1 MVRRARMPGNI
12 FARVRTALEAPVSS
26 LAMLRSRFGYL
37 VPFGLTRRTESLSI
51 QVLRVQSKYPVYP
64 NGSYVLAQI
73 DTDCYLTGF
82 AVPGR
87 LVLMHVIRYQRVQ
100 HAFDSLF
107 YRVLM
112 NSFRDLEDRCL

>member
-1 MVRRARMPGNI
+1 MLGNI
-12 FARVRTALEAPVSS
+12 FARVRMALEVPVSS
-26 LAMLRSRFGYL
+26 LVMLRSRFGYL

-82 AVPGR
+82 AAPGR
-87 LVLMHVIRYQRVQ
+87 LVPMHVIRWLRVQ
-100 HAFDSLF
+100 HAFDDLL
-107 YRVLM
+107 YRALV
-112 NSFRDLEDRCL
+112 NIFRDLEDRCL